1 MSHGKGTLHNF
12 KLQITIIAF
21 CLSLSGLFLVPSGS
35 ASSATVIPARIG
47 PADAH
52 TNTKKSPTWAMIS
65 SALLPGGGQFY
76 TENYKKGLLFAL
88 AQGTLSGMTL
98 YEHIQTGEAER
109 ALVDHIKVY
118 GDSLPPAEIPRR
130 ISLQG
135 QYDHHF
141 DRRRT
146 LLFID
151 VGVWILAVADAYISA
166 HFYKFDELSFSPF
179 PNPTVSA
186 MIRF

>member
-1 MSHGKGTLHNF
+1 MSHGKGTLQNL
-12 KLQITIIAF
+12 KLQIAIIAI
-21 CLSLSGLFLVPSGS
+21 CLSLSFLFLVPSGS
-35 ASSATVIPARIG
+35 ASTLNHS
-47 PADAH
+47 DM
-52 TNTKKSPTWAMIS
+52 KKSPTWAMIS

-109 ALVDHIKVY
+109 ALIDHIKVY

-135 QYDHHF
+135 QYNHHF

-186 MIRF
+186 VIRF